1 MRTRMK
7 KKWIKRRTGKK
18 GRTKKKNYRKGIQ
31 SDLLST
37 FHSENMCL
45 RRDLNFSLIREKK
58 REIEKKTNL
67 LSRLV
72 SNVFCDC

>member
-18 GRTKKKNYRKGIQ
+18 GKTKKKNSRKGIQ

-58 REIEKKTNL
+58 TRDRKEN
-67 LSRLV
+67 
-72 SNVFCDC
+72 